1 MGNKGQLFLVPVDNR
16 RRKDP
21 IYKMQN
27 GRCTPKFP
35 LMPSPP
41 VRYALPMHAKRTL
54 GLIPT
59 SK

>member
-35 LMPSPP
+35 LIPSLP
-41 VRYALPMHAKRTL
+41 VRYALPYACQENPWSDTYF
-54 GLIPT
+54 
-59 SK
+59 